1 MPYSYHVEFDMD
13 PGRMNLLEVGGELET
28 IAATLKALLPG
39 EEGLVSSRTLYS
51 LDRPEAVR
59 VVFESEW
66 EDWDDLVRHREGE
79 LDEYKYVTAWAPPA
93 VTGPVNQRTYGETGI

>member
-1 MPYSYHVEFDMD
+1 MPYTYHVEFDMD
-13 PGRMNLLEVGGELET
+13 PGRMKLLEVGGELET

-51 LDRPEAVR
+51 LDSPEAVH

-66 EDWDDLVRHREGE
+66 EDWDDLMLHREGQ

-93 VTGPVNQRTYGETGI
+93 VTGPVNKRIYGETGI